1 MLDSLREAYV
11 VVDLPDT
18 SEIMV
23 ISSDDDP
30 SRVSRTIK
38 RKTMIQRSSRLI
50 RRLTR

>member
-23 ISSDDDP
+23 ISSDDEPIEGFEDHQEEDDDP
-30 SRVSRTIK
+30 EE
-38 RKTMIQRSSRLI
+38 
-50 RRLTR
+50 